1 MNSLSD
7 FTNFV
12 FLNEGE
18 NGLIYKAT
26 NKKNNKIYVIK
37 AIKDNNNRVLIER
50 EKNLLKNESHQNI
63 IRHYSSFVENNINY
77 FVLEFFDGEN
87 LEHLSNK
94 YKSYNPPKYIPESLI
109 IIILKG
115 VINGLIYLHNRNIM
129 HRDITPDNIMIDN
142 NNVVKITDFGISKK
156 CNNLDE
162 LAKGSLR
169 GKTHYTSPEI
179 SKAYFKGQQ
188 YTNYNFKTDIFSLG
202 VTMFNIM
209 TFDFPLN
216 INKKTKT
223 FERNEN
229 FIDPNIYN
237 RKLIELVESMLI
249 FDENLRPSSLDL
261 YNEMR
266 KLIGDKMM
274 SSTYHIQQNEINLKN
289 NFGIIRS
296 AFSTVILY
304 FLNVDKIK
312 DYFQSNLVKDKIKEK
327 ISPNLR
333 IVINSFAEIL
343 NNFEDKNNNRS
354 NLITKFI
361 VKISQKILIFKDE
374 DEAKI
379 TPKLVIR
386 ILFEYFYYAFN
397 KTKDIFIYN
406 NKNAYILYEKIKD
419 MPNIDRGL
427 IEKINEF
434 ILNYANIF
442 SDTFYFPILKKIS
455 CPICNEIEDSIEIIY
470 DIEFPQY
477 GNINQL
483 LEEYQSKNSIRN
495 YNNKICKNCYALP
508 MNFIET
514 KSLIIA
520 PNILIFHFNNG
531 AKLEEYIEIKEYI
544 NCNNK
549 VLYKIDAIINLSIN
563 NIYNIAIYNAINNN
577 WIYYYNEKNNSI
589 IEFNKVIENG
599 KICIAF
605 YKIYKNENKDY

>member
-12 FLNEGE
+12 FINEGE

-37 AIKDNNNRVLIER
+37 AIKDNNNRVLIDR

-63 IRHYSSFVENNINY
+63 IRYYSSFVENNINY
-77 FVLEFFDGEN
+77 FVLEFFDGED

-94 YKSYNPPKYIPESLI
+94 YKSENPPKYIPESLI

-483 LEEYQSKNSIRN
+483 LEEYQSKNSVRN

>member
-12 FLNEGE
+12 FINEGE

-26 NKKNNKIYVIK
+26 YKKNNKIYVIK
-37 AIKDNNNRVLIER
+37 AIKDNNNPVLIER

-179 SKAYFKGQQ
+179 YKAYFKEQK

-202 VTMFNIM
+202 VTMFKIM

-216 INKKTKT
+216 INKQTKT

-304 FLNVDKIK
+304 FLNIDKIK

-483 LEEYQSKNSIRN
+483 LEEYQNKNSIRN

>member
-12 FLNEGE
+12 FINEGE

-37 AIKDNNNRVLIER
+37 AIKDNNNRVLIDR

-63 IRHYSSFVENNINY
+63 IRYYSSFVENNINY
-77 FVLEFFDGEN
+77 FVLEFFDGED

-549 VLYKIDAIINLSIN
+549 VLYKIDAIINLN
-563 NIYNIAIYNAINNN
+563 TNKFYNVAIYKANLCN
-577 WIYYYNEKNNSI
+577 WIYYYDENNSNI
-589 IEFNKVIENG
+589 YEFNEVIKKG

-605 YKIYKNENKDY
+605 YKIYKGEDKD

>member
-12 FLNEGE
+12 FINEGE

-63 IRHYSSFVENNINY
+63 IRHYSSFVENNINF

-343 NNFEDKNNNRS
+343 NDFEDKNNNRS

-374 DEAKI
+374 DETKI

-419 MPNIDRGL
+419 MPNIDKGL

-434 ILNYANIF
+434 KSNYANIF

-589 IEFNKVIENG
+589 IEFNKVIEKG

>member
-1 MNSLSD
+1 
-7 FTNFV
+7 
-12 FLNEGE
+12 
-18 NGLIYKAT
+18 
-26 NKKNNKIYVIK
+26 
-37 AIKDNNNRVLIER
+37 
-50 EKNLLKNESHQNI
+50 
-63 IRHYSSFVENNINY
+63 VENNINY

-274 SSTYHIQQNEINLKN
+274 SSTYLIQQNEINLKN

-374 DEAKI
+374 DETKI

-483 LEEYQSKNSIRN
+483 LEEYQSKNNIRN

-563 NIYNIAIYNAINNN
+563 NIYNVAIYNAINNN

-589 IEFNKVIENG
+589 IEFNKVIEKG

>member
-12 FLNEGE
+12 FINEGE

-63 IRHYSSFVENNINY
+63 IRHYSSFVENNINF

-605 YKIYKNENKDY
+605 YKIYKNQNKDY

>member
-12 FLNEGE
+12 FINEGE

-343 NNFEDKNNNRS
+343 NDFEDKNNNRS

-374 DEAKI
+374 DETKI

-419 MPNIDRGL
+419 MPNIDKGL

-434 ILNYANIF
+434 KSNYANIF

>member
-12 FLNEGE
+12 FINEGE

-63 IRHYSSFVENNINY
+63 IRHYSSFVENNINF

-142 NNVVKITDFGISKK
+142 NNVVEITDFGISKK

-202 VTMFNIM
+202 VTMFKIM

-216 INKKTKT
+216 INKQTKT

-343 NNFEDKNNNRS
+343 NDFEDKNNNRS

-374 DEAKI
+374 DETKI

-419 MPNIDRGL
+419 MPNIDKGL

-434 ILNYANIF
+434 KSNYANIF

-563 NIYNIAIYNAINNN
+563 NIYNVAIYNAINNN

-589 IEFNKVIENG
+589 IEFNKVIEKG